1 MADINKDPFE
11 EFEFRP
17 INEGLGFH
25 RKNKSQQST
34 VASGFDMGGFSPQPT
49 KTSFNIKTPAP
60 TPTNNTPSFSSTL
73 PRNEFKAETR
83 QEFRTDVRSDYTT
96 PVVKGNYNIPTIE
109 DDSIAKAQTAV
120 NEILKNLNQKRQL
133 DFLSETEKANVEL
146 RKSRPIFF
154 AASLDG
160 MLIVAAFLMSMIA
173 MLTITKVDLFL
184 NLSHPETSG
193 LIYTATG
200 LLFVGVAFIY
210 MVVNR
215 AFVGYTPGEWAF
227 DQRLGVQTEMET
239 LTYIPRIAFRSFVT
253 IATGFVTLPLL
264 SYLFN
269 KDVAGQISGVALY
282 RKPNAQ

>member
-1 MADINKDPFE
+1 MADLTKDPFE

-49 KTSFNIKTPAP
+49 KTSFNIKTPAAP
-60 TPTNNTPSFSSTL
+60 ATTTPSFTSPL
-73 PRNEFKAETR
+73 PRNEMKTETR
-83 QEFRTDVRSDYTT
+83 QEFKADLRNDYAATMAR
-96 PVVKGNYNIPTIE
+96 GNYNIPTIE
-109 DDSIAKAQTAV
+109 DDSIAKAQSAV

-133 DFLSETEKANVEL
+133 DFLSETEKMNAEL
-146 RKSRPIFF
+146 KKSRPILF
-154 AASLDG
+154 AASLDA

-173 MLTITKVDLFL
+173 MLSITKVDLFL

-193 LIYTATG
+193 LIYAATG
-200 LLFVGVAFIY
+200 LLFVAVAFIY

-215 AFVGYTPGEWAF
+215 AFTGYTPGEWAF
-227 DQRLGVQTEMET
+227 DQRLGSQSDMDT
-239 LTYIPRIAFRSFVT
+239 LSYIPRTALRSLIN
-253 IATGFVTLPLL
+253 IATGFITLPLL

-269 KDVAGQISGVALY
+269 KDIAGQMTGITLY

>member
-49 KTSFNIKTPAP
+49 KSSFNIKTPAP
-60 TPTNNTPSFSSTL
+60 TPTTNTPSFSSPL
-73 PRNEFKAETR
+73 PRH
-83 QEFRTDVRSDYTT
+83 DYST

-133 DFLSETEKANVEL
+133 DFLSETEKVNAEL
-146 RKSRPIFF
+146 RKSRPILF

-193 LIYTATG
+193 LIYSATG
-200 LLFVGVAFIY
+200 LLFVAVAFIY

-227 DQRLGVQTEMET
+227 DQRLGAQNEMET
-239 LTYIPRIAFRSFVT
+239 LTYIPRVAFRSFVT
-253 IATGFVTLPLL
+253 ITTGFVILPLL

>member
-1 MADINKDPFE
+1 MADLSKDPFE

-25 RKNKSQQST
+25 RKSKSQQST
-34 VASGFDMGGFSPQPT
+34 IASGFDMGGFSPQPT
-49 KTSFNIKTPAP
+49 KNSFNIKTPTASP
-60 TPTNNTPSFSSTL
+60 AATTPTFSSPL
-73 PRNEFKAETR
+73 PRNEMKTETR
-83 QEFRTDVRSDYTT
+83 QEFRTEIRNDYAA
-96 PVVKGNYNIPTIE
+96 PMAKGNYNIPTIE

-133 DFLSETEKANVEL
+133 DFLSETERVNAEL
-146 RKSRPIFF
+146 RKSRPILF

-200 LLFVGVAFIY
+200 LLFVAVAFIY

-227 DQRLGVQTEMET
+227 DQRLGQQNEMET